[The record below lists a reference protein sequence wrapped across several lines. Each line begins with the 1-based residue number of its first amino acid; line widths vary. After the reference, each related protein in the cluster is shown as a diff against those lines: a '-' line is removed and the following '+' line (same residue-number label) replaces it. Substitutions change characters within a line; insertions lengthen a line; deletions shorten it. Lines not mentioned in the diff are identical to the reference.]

1 MSSSSGIKKDAFATY
16 GQQSAEG
23 QAAEQQLNPIYSNE
37 ATNPQGY
44 SPTELAAMQTASAQ
58 TLGGGVA
65 SAVGQG
71 GLLAARTGNAGGAAA
86 AIDAASQQ
94 AGQTNSQNML
104 NVANQN
110 ANLMQKQQQ
119 AGISGL
125 NSIYDTGTQAADA
138 ALNTANNV
146 RAPFWQTLTNTALG
160 DLSGSYSGGGA
171 AAAGG

>member
-1 MSSSSGIKKDAFATY
+1 MASGGSGTKTDAYATY
-16 GQQSAEG
+16 GAQNAES
-23 QAAEQQLNPIYSNE
+23 QAAENQLNPIYSQE
-37 ATNPQGY
+37 ASNPQGY
-44 SPTELAAMQTASAQ
+44 SPTELAAMRTASAQ

-86 AIDAASQQ
+86 AIDSAAQQ

-104 NVANQN
+104 GVDDQN
-110 ANLMQKQQQ
+110 ARLMEQQRQ

-125 NSIYDTGTQAADA
+125 NSIYDTGTQASIN

-146 RAPFWQTLTNTALG
+146 KPTWLQTMAGQAGSAALNAATAG
-160 DLSGSYSGGGA
+160 V
-171 AAAGG
+171 